1 MDDLKMTRFK
11 AMTMDEQEE
20 KIEQSSQK
28 ALKSREEIK
37 VVEATEV
44 QNKGLSMTSEAQ
56 EREFL
61 LME

>member
-20 KIEQSSQK
+20 KIEQSSQE
-28 ALKSREEIK
+28 ALKAREEIR
-37 VVEATEV
+37 VVEAIEV